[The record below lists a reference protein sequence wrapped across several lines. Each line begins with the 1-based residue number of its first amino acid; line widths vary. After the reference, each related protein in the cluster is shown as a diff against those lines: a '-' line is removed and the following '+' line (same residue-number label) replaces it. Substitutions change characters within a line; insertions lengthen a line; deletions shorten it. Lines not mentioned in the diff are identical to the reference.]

1 MVTEEEKH
9 PTLVKTATRKTNVR
23 WVIPLMLFIAI
34 MFNYADRVI
43 WTITAP
49 AYAYAF
55 HWIASP
61 SDYGAK
67 GSAGGSALANYSLI
81 LFAWSLAYALF
92 NFPGGSL
99 VDKLGLR
106 KAMGIFYAVWSVF
119 TILTA
124 ATFDFLSML
133 VVRIF
138 MGAGE
143 GPVWPVNAKSA
154 KNWTNRFDESKAY
167 TWAGAGQAVGPVVA
181 ASLGVLVYHFF
192 GWPGP
197 FIFFGAIGLLFAVIW
212 YYYVRDTPD
221 VHKGVNAEE
230 LAYINE
236 GKTDAEKSTKKL
248 PAKLIWKNTLKMIFG
263 TQAGIGTLLI
273 FLSFGYILFTFLYW
287 LPGLMFIQFAHSVT
301 TSGFYTAAVDTGLIV
316 GFFGSGPLNDGLL
329 RKFTKVNARRIGS
342 LLPMSLMILMV
353 GLSYFTGT
361 ARELV
366 PTALLLATGAGL
378 MNLTVG
384 SWAVNAIDLAP
395 RGTAGTVYGFYN
407 GALNLVGAFNAIIEG
422 VLFIKYG
429 PVVGFTSS
437 VIFMALFIG
446 GYVGLIRK
454 NTWDRAMKLRDELVT
469 ASEASTR

>member
-1 MVTEEEKH
+1 MVYFWMVTE
-9 PTLVKTATRKTNVR
+9 TATSTKTTEKKTNVR
-23 WVIPLMLFIAI
+23 WILPIMLFIAI
-34 MFNYADRVI
+34 TFNYADREI
-43 WTITAP
+43 WVITAP
-49 AYAYAF
+49 AFAYSF
-55 HWIASP
+55 GWVSSIAN
-61 SDYGAK
+61 YGVI
-67 GSAGGSALANYSLI
+67 GPAGGTGVANFTLI

-92 NFPGGSL
+92 NFPGGTI

-106 KAMGIFYAVWSVF
+106 KSMATFYAVWSVF
-119 TILTA
+119 TALTA
-124 ATFDFLSML
+124 ATFNFLSML

-154 KNWTNRFDESKAY
+154 KNWTNRYDESKAY

-181 ASLGVLVYHFF
+181 ASLGVLIYHFY

-197 FIFFGAIGLLFAVIW
+197 FIFFGLIGLLFAAIW

-221 VHKGVNAEE
+221 VHKGVNAAE

-236 GKTDAEKSTKKL
+236 GKNKSEKSTKKL
-248 PAKLIWKNTLKMIFG
+248 PAKIVWRSTLKMIFG
-263 TQAGIGTLLI
+263 TQAGIGTLLV

-287 LPGLMFIQFAHSVT
+287 LPGLMFTTFAHTVT
-301 TSGFYTAAVDTGLIV
+301 TSGLYTAAIDSALIV
-316 GFFGSGPLNDGLL
+316 GFLGSGPLNDGLL

-342 LLPMSLMILMV
+342 LLPMSLMIVMV

-361 ARELV
+361 AKELV
-366 PTALLLATGAGL
+366 PTAILLAAGAGL

-395 RGTAGTVYGFYN
+395 TGTAGTVYGFYN
-407 GALNLVGAFNAIIEG
+407 GSLNLVGAFNAIIEG
-422 VLFIKYG
+422 VLFIRYG
-429 PVVGFTSS
+429 AVVGFTSS
-437 VIFMALFIG
+437 IIFMALFIG

-454 NTWDRAMKLRDELVT
+454 DSWDKAMKLRDQLT
-469 ASEASTR
+469 LEADQ